1 MSVPIKKRF
10 GKRALTAG
18 LLLLAGLVSI
28 QFIRPE
34 IPRPPVTGD
43 LQAPP
48 EVKAILQ
55 RACYDCHSNE
65 TQLSWYD
72 QLAPAY
78 WRVAQH
84 VRDGR
89 KGLNFS
95 TWQNLSP
102 AEQKGKLFESFNQI
116 QAGAMPLKD
125 YQLVHPAAAISR
137 EDLAV
142 LKKYVAG
149 MAVATKPADSSKV
162 ADANKQY
169 QQYKAGSFTQKNVQ
183 PTPNGIAYIGDYRNW
198 QTVST
203 TDRFD
208 NGTMRVIYGNDIAIK
223 AIREHQTN
231 PWPNGAIFAKAAWTE
246 LEDADGNVHT
256 GAFWQVEFM
265 IKDDQKYAAT
275 KGWGW
280 ARWKGP
286 ELKPYGKDIL
296 FTTECINCHRP
307 MKDND
312 FVFTLPVKH

>member
-1 MSVPIKKRF
+1 VI
-10 GKRALTAG
+10 TAA
-18 LLLLAGLVSI
+18 LLLLAGFFAI

-34 IPRPPVTGD
+34 IPQAPVTGD

-48 EVKAILQ
+48 EVKEILK

-65 TQLSWYD
+65 TQLRWYD

-78 WRVAQH
+78 WRVAAH

-95 TWQNLSP
+95 TWQSLSP
-102 AEQKGKLFESFNQI
+102 AEQKGKLFESFNQV

-125 YQLVHPAAAISR
+125 YQLVHRSAAISAR
-137 EDLAV
+137 DLAV

-149 MAVATKPADSSKV
+149 MAVVQKPVDSAKTADL
-162 ADANKQY
+162 DKQL
-169 QQYKAGSFTQKNVQ
+169 QQFKAGSFTPKTVQ
-183 PTPNGIAYIGDYRNW
+183 PSLNGIAYTGDYRNW
-198 QTVST
+198 QVIST

-223 AIREHQTN
+223 AIKENNIH
-231 PWPNGAIFAKAAWTE
+231 PWPDGAIFAKTAWAQ

-256 GAFWQVEFM
+256 GAFLQVEFM
-265 IKDDQKYAAT
+265 IKDSEKYADT

-280 ARWKGP
+280 ARWKSP
-286 ELKPYGKDIL
+286 QLNPYGKDIL
-296 FTTECINCHRP
+296 FSTECVNCHRP

-312 FVFTLPVKH
+312 YVFTLPIKH